1 MKRQREEVSS
11 EEASVKTEDEE
22 DEKEFI
28 SKRKRRASILPGCV
42 GYNDAILVGF
52 DSINLSL
59 SDFADP
65 NASRSETESA
75 EPYEDGEREE
85 QESIFSTNYNF
96 FQVATYFKFQNN
108 NVFSGTGRDLHVHYG

>member
-65 NASRSETESA
+65 NASRSETESE
-75 EPYEDGEREE
+75 EPFEDGERG
-85 QESIFSTNYNF
+85 QKESIFSTNYNIF
-96 FQVATYFKFQNN
+96 HFARYLKFQNN
-108 NVFSGTGRDLHVHYG
+108 NVFPGTGRDLHLHNG

>member
-11 EEASVKTEDEE
+11 EEASVKSEDEE

-52 DSINLSL
+52 DSIDLSL

-65 NASRSETESA
+65 NASSYDTESEA
-75 EPYEDGEREE
+75 PSEDGERGQE
-85 QESIFSTNYNF
+85 ESIFSTNYSTLHF
-96 FQVATYFKFQNN
+96 ARYF
-108 NVFSGTGRDLHVHYG
+108 